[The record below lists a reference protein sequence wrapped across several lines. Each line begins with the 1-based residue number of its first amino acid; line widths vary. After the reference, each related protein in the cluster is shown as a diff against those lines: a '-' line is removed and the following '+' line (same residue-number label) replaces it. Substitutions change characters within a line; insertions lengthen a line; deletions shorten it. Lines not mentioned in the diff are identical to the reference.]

1 MNNLSFPYPSWYILL
16 CLLLGLVFAFILY
29 FKNKSFPEKT
39 STLSWVLGILRFL
52 SIAAIAVLL
61 LSPLLK
67 STLTET
73 KKPVVVLAQDVSESI
88 LAEMSPDEKTKYQQ
102 DFTNLSTTL
111 KEQYDVKEYAFGSE
125 VREGIDFEFKDKASN
140 ISDFLGNVYDLYS
153 NQNLGAVIM
162 ATDGIYNE
170 GSNPIYSGTKLDA
183 PIYTIALGDT
193 IAKKDVIIKRIF
205 NNRIAYLGDKFTIQI
220 DVSAINCVGENTSLS
235 ISSVDGAQ
243 NKVLQ
248 RFPISINKNN
258 FFTTKEITLEA
269 NKAGVQRY
277 SITVN
282 KVNGEVTTANNTRE
296 IFIDV
301 LDARQ
306 KILLL
311 ANTPHPDLSGIKQS
325 ISKNKN
331 YEVETALIT
340 DPSINIAAYDFVV
353 LHQLPSK
360 TKDATSVF
368 STLRAKKIPHL
379 FVIGTQSNL
388 PKFNEAQSIL
398 TIKGNTQQTNAVQ
411 AIVATNF
418 SSYNVDGQV
427 VEKLPSFAPLTA
439 PFGEFTDN
447 ANSEVLLYQRIGKVD
462 TKYPLLL
469 YGEDNGVK
477 VGVLAAE
484 GIWKWRLFDFLQHE
498 NHEIFN
504 ELLGK
509 AFQFLSVK
517 EDKRKFRVDVSKN
530 IFNENEA
537 VFFDAELY
545 NNNYERINEPDATIV
560 ITDSEGKNFD
570 FTFSKTGL
578 TYTLNAGFLQV
589 GNYNYRASVMS
600 NGAELSHKG
609 QFSIR
614 PVQLEVYETTADH
627 GLLRLLSS
635 RYGGELIY
643 ADQLNSLPD
652 QIIEKGTIKP
662 IIYETSKTRSVIN
675 IRWLCFILIGLLT
688 IEWFLRR
695 YFGTY

>member
-1 MNNLSFPYPSWYILL
+1 MNNLSFPYPTWYLLL
-16 CLLLGLVFAFILY
+16 CLLLGLVFAFVLY
-29 FKNKSFPEKT
+29 FKNKSFPERT
-39 STLSWVLGILRFL
+39 STLSWVLGLIRFL
-52 SIAAIAVLL
+52 CIGAIAVLL

-88 LAEMSPDEKTKYQQ
+88 LAEMSPEEKTKYQQ
-102 DFTNLSTTL
+102 DFSNLSTAL
-111 KEQYDVKEYAFGSE
+111 NEDYEVKEYAFGSE
-125 VREGIDFEFKDKASN
+125 VREGIDFEFTDKASN
-140 ISDFLGNVYDLYS
+140 ISDLLGNVYDLYS

-170 GSNPIYSGTKLDA
+170 GSNPIYAGTKLAA

-193 IAKKDVIIKRIF
+193 IAKKDLIIKRIF

-220 DVSAINCVGENTSLS
+220 DVSAINSVGENTSLS
-235 ISSVDGAQ
+235 ISSVDGGK
-243 NKVLQ
+243 NNVLQ

-258 FFTTKEITLEA
+258 FFTTKEVTLDA
-269 NKAGVQRY
+269 NRAGVQRY
-277 SITVN
+277 RITVN
-282 KVNGEVTTANNTRE
+282 KVNGEITTANNTRE

-311 ANTPHPDLSGIKQS
+311 ANTPHPDLSALKQS

-331 YEVETALIT
+331 YEVKTAFIT
-340 DPSINIAAYDFVV
+340 DPSLNIAEYDFVV

-360 TKDATSVF
+360 TKDATSIL
-368 STLRAKKIPHL
+368 STLRSKKIPHL
-379 FVIGTQSNL
+379 FVIGIQSGL
-388 PKFNEAQSIL
+388 PQFNAAQSIL

-411 AIVATNF
+411 PIVATNF
-418 SSYNVDGQV
+418 NSYNLDNQL

-477 VGVLAAE
+477 IGVLAAE
-484 GIWKWRLFDFLQHE
+484 GIWKWKLFDYLQHE
-498 NHEIFN
+498 NHEIFD

-560 ITDSEGKNFD
+560 ITNSEGK
-570 FTFSKTGL
+570 
-578 TYTLNAGFLQV
+578 
-589 GNYNYRASVMS
+589 
-600 NGAELSHKG
+600 
-609 QFSIR
+609 
-614 PVQLEVYETTADH
+614 
-627 GLLRLLSS
+627 
-635 RYGGELIY
+635 
-643 ADQLNSLPD
+643 
-652 QIIEKGTIKP
+652 
-662 IIYETSKTRSVIN
+662 
-675 IRWLCFILIGLLT
+675 ILILP
-688 IEWFLRR
+688 FPRQD
-695 YFGTY
+695 

>member
-1 MNNLSFPYPSWYILL
+1 MNNLSFPYPAWYLLL
-16 CLLLGLVFAFILY
+16 CLLLGLVFAFVLY
-29 FKNKSFPEKT
+29 FKNKSFPERT
-39 STLSWVLGILRFL
+39 STLSWVLGVIRFL
-52 SIAAIAVLL
+52 CISAIAVLL

-67 STLTET
+67 SVLTET
-73 KKPVVVLAQDVSESI
+73 KKPVVVLAQDASESI
-88 LAEMSPDEKTKYQQ
+88 LAEMSPAEKEKYQQ
-102 DFTNLSTTL
+102 DFTDLSTAL
-111 KEQYDVKEYAFGSE
+111 KADYDVKEYAFGNE
-125 VREGIDFEFKDKASN
+125 VREGINFDFQDKASN
-140 ISDFLGNVYDLYS
+140 ISDLLGNIYDLYS

-170 GSNPIYSGTKLDA
+170 GSNPIYAGTKLAA

-205 NNRIAYLGDKFTIQI
+205 SNRIAYLGDKFTIQI
-220 DVSAINCVGENTSLS
+220 DVSAINCVGENTSLTV
-235 ISSVDGAQ
+235 SSVDRG
-243 NKVLQ
+243 NNNVLQ

-258 FFTTKEITLEA
+258 FFTTKEITLDA
-269 NKAGVQRY
+269 NRAGVQRY
-277 SITVN
+277 RITVN

-311 ANTPHPDLSGIKQS
+311 ANTPHPDISAIKQS

-331 YEVETALIT
+331 YEVKTALIT
-340 DPSINIAAYDFVV
+340 DPSLNIAAYDFVV
-353 LHQLPSK
+353 LHQLPGK
-360 TKDATSVF
+360 TQDAATVL
-368 STLRAKKIPHL
+368 STLRSKKIPHL
-379 FVIGTQSNL
+379 FVVGTQSAL
-388 PKFNEAQSIL
+388 PQFNQAQSIL

-411 AIVATNF
+411 PIFATNF
-418 SSYNVDGQV
+418 SSYNLDNQL
-427 VEKLPSFAPLTA
+427 VEKLPGFAPLTA
-439 PFGEFTDN
+439 PFGDFTDN

-477 VGVLAAE
+477 IGVLAAE
-484 GIWKWRLFDFLQHE
+484 GIWKWRLFDYLQNQ
-498 NHEIFN
+498 NHQLFD

-545 NNNYERINEPDATIV
+545 NNNYERINDPDATIV
-560 ITDSEGKNFD
+560 ITDSEGKNFN

-578 TYTLNAGFLQV
+578 TYTLNAGFLPV
-589 GNYNYRASVMS
+589 GNYSYRAAVMS
-600 NGAELSHKG
+600 NGVELDHKG

-627 GLLRLLSS
+627 GLLRLLSA

-643 ADQLNSLPD
+643 ADQLSTLPAR
-652 QIIEKGTIKP
+652 IKEKGTIKP

-675 IRWLCFILIGLLT
+675 IRWLCFILLGLLT
-688 IEWFLRR
+688 LEWFLRR

>member
-1 MNNLSFPYPSWYILL
+1 MNNLSFPYPSWYLLL
-16 CLLLGLVFAFILY
+16 CLLLGLVFAFVLY
-29 FKNKSFPEKT
+29 FKNKSFPERT
-39 STLSWVLGILRFL
+39 STLSWVLGFIRFL
-52 SIAAIAVLL
+52 CIGAIAILL

-88 LAEMSPDEKTKYQQ
+88 LAEMSPEAKTKYQA
-102 DFTNLSTTL
+102 DFTNLSTAL
-111 KEQYDVKEYAFGSE
+111 KADYDVKEYAFGSE
-125 VREGIDFEFKDKASN
+125 VREGISFDFTDKSSN
-140 ISDFLGNVYDLYS
+140 ISDLLGNVYDLYS

-170 GSNPIYSGTKLDA
+170 GSNPVYAGTKLAA

-220 DVSAINCVGENTSLS
+220 DVSAINCVGENTALTVSS
-235 ISSVDGAQ
+235 IEGAQ
-243 NKVLQ
+243 SKVLQ

-258 FFTTKEITLEA
+258 FFTTKEVTLDA
-269 NKAGVQRY
+269 NRAGVQRFK
-277 SITVN
+277 ITVN

-311 ANTPHPDLSGIKQS
+311 ANTPHPDLSAIKQS
-325 ISKNKN
+325 ISNNKN
-331 YEVETALIT
+331 YEVKTALIT
-340 DPSINIAAYDFVV
+340 DPSLNIAAYDFVV
-353 LHQLPSK
+353 LHQLPGK
-360 TKDATSVF
+360 TRDAAAVLN
-368 STLRAKKIPHL
+368 TLRTKKIPHL
-379 FVIGTQSNL
+379 FVIGTQSAL
-388 PKFNEAQSIL
+388 PKFNTAQSIL

-418 SSYNVDGQV
+418 NSYNVDNQL
-427 VEKLPSFAPLTA
+427 VEKLPGFAPLTA
-439 PFGEFTDN
+439 PFGDFKDN

-477 VGVLAAE
+477 IGVLAAE
-484 GIWKWRLFDFLQHE
+484 GIWKWRLFDYLQHQ
-498 NHEIFN
+498 NHALFD

-509 AFQFLSVK
+509 TFQFLSVK

-545 NNNYERINEPDATIV
+545 NNNYERINDPDATIV
-560 ITDSEGKNFD
+560 ITNSEGKNFN

-578 TYTLNAGFLQV
+578 TYTLNAGFLPV
-589 GNYNYRASVMS
+589 GNYSYRAEVMS
-600 NGAELSHKG
+600 NGVALNHKG

-627 GLLRLLSS
+627 GLLRLLSA

-643 ADQLNSLPD
+643 ADQLDALPAN
-652 QIIEKGTIKP
+652 IKEKQTIKP

-675 IRWLCFILIGLLT
+675 IRWLCFILLGLLT
-688 IEWFLRR
+688 LEWFLRR

>member
-537 VFFDAELY
+537 VFFEAELY

>member
-1 MNNLSFPYPSWYILL
+1 MNNLSFPYPTWYLLL
-16 CLLLGLVFAFILY
+16 CLLLGLVSAFVLY
-29 FKNKSFPEKT
+29 FKNKSFPERT
-39 STLSWVLGILRFL
+39 STLSWVLGLIRFL
-52 SIAAIAVLL
+52 CIGAIAVLL

-88 LAEMSPDEKTKYQQ
+88 LAEMSPEEKTKYQQ
-102 DFTNLSTTL
+102 DFANLGTAL
-111 KEQYDVKEYAFGSE
+111 KADYDVKEYAFGSE
-125 VREGIDFEFKDKASN
+125 VREGIDFEFKDKSSN
-140 ISDFLGNVYDLYS
+140 MSDLLGNVYDLYS

-170 GSNPIYSGTKLDA
+170 GSNPIYAGTKLAA

-193 IAKKDVIIKRIF
+193 IAKKDLIIKRIF
-205 NNRIAYLGDKFTIQI
+205 NNRIAYLGDKFTIQV
-220 DVSAINCVGENTSLS
+220 DVSAINSVGENTSLS
-235 ISSVDGAQ
+235 ISSVDGGK
-243 NKVLQ
+243 NNVLQ

-258 FFTTKEITLEA
+258 FFTTKEITLDA
-269 NKAGVQRY
+269 NRAGVQRY
-277 SITVN
+277 QITVN

-311 ANTPHPDLSGIKQS
+311 ANTPHPDLSAIKQS

-331 YEVETALIT
+331 YEVTTALIT
-340 DPSINIAAYDFVV
+340 DPTLNITAYDFVV

-360 TKDATSVF
+360 TKDATSVL
-368 STLRAKKIPHL
+368 SSLRNKKIPHL
-379 FVIGTQSNL
+379 FVVGMQSSL
-388 PKFNEAQSIL
+388 PKLNTAQSIL
-398 TIKGNTQQTNAVQ
+398 TVKGNTQQTNSVQ
-411 AIVATNF
+411 PIVATNF
-418 SSYNVDGQV
+418 NSYNIDNQL
-427 VEKLPSFAPLTA
+427 VEKLPNFAPLTA

-469 YGEDNGVK
+469 YGEDNGIK
-477 VGVLAAE
+477 IGVLAAE
-484 GIWKWRLFDFLQHE
+484 GIWKWKLFDYLQHE
-498 NHEIFN
+498 NHDIFD

-545 NNNYERINEPDATIV
+545 NNNYERINDPDATIV
-560 ITDSEGKNFD
+560 ITDSEGKNFN

-578 TYTLNAGFLQV
+578 TYTLNAGFLPV
-589 GNYNYRASVMS
+589 GNYSYRAAVMS
-600 NGAELSHKG
+600 NGVELDHKG

-627 GLLRLLSS
+627 GLLRLLSA

-643 ADQLNSLPD
+643 ADQLNALPN
-652 QIIEKGTIKP
+652 QIKEKGTIKP
-662 IIYETSKTRSVIN
+662 IIYETSKTRSIIN
-675 IRWLCFILIGLLT
+675 IRWLCFILLGLLT
-688 IEWFLRR
+688 LEWFLRR